1 MTLSRGEFTLSW
13 DPAAQQAERIHAYLT
28 QSYWAE
34 GISLALVK
42 KSLEHSLCFGVF
54 TGGEQIGLSR
64 VITDRATYMYLCD
77 VYVLEVYRGQGLAG
91 WMMEAIL
98 AHPDMQGLRRF
109 SLATR
114 DAHKLYARYGFT
126 PLSKP
131 ESMMEMLRPG
141 LYKNKTVPQP

>member
-54 TGGEQIGLSR
+54 TGGEQVGLSR

-77 VYVLEVYRGQGLAG
+77 VYVLEAYRGRGLAG

-98 AHPDMQGLRRF
+98 AHPDMKGLRRF

-141 LYKNKTVPQP
+141 LYKNKTAPQP

>member
-1 MTLSRGEFTLSW
+1 MTLSRGEFILSW

-34 GISLALVK
+34 GIPLALVK

-54 TGGEQIGLSR
+54 TQGEQIALSR

-77 VYVLEVYRGQGLAG
+77 VYVLEPYRGQGLAG

-98 AHPDMQGLRRF
+98 AHPDLQGLRRF

-131 ESMMEMLRPG
+131 ESMMEMLRPA
-141 LYKNKTVPQP
+141 LYKKPATPRV